1 MDLGEGRGGLAGHL
15 QLARR
20 RWKMAVLAL
29 VCCAL
34 GAWAAIAP
42 FVFPWD
48 VCAWV
53 YGAGIIPGALV
64 FLLSG
69 AFVLRPKKGLAI
81 LCWLSAL
88 LGLWLIVSPFIA
100 GYLFVLD
107 VVWANILPGALIL
120 VLGAVTGFLA
130 SRAG

>member
-1 MDLGEGRGGLAGHL
+1 MVV
-15 QLARR
+15 
-20 RWKMAVLAL
+20 VLAL
-29 VCCAL
+29 ITCAL
-34 GAWAAIAP
+34 GAWAVVAP

-69 AFVLRPKKGLAI
+69 AFALRPKKSLAI

-88 LGLWLIVSPFIA
+88 LGLWLIVSPFVA
-100 GYLFVLD
+100 GYLLVLD
-107 VVWANILPGALIL
+107 VAWANFLPGALIL
-120 VLGAVTGFLA
+120 VLSAATGFLA
-130 SRAG
+130 QRSE